1 MFRYATDEGGSGVGP
16 EGEFMPVLAS
26 HAARAVF
33 QAVAAVACL
42 AATPAPAQESASAHV
57 QFVEESA
64 GNCVARS
71 GVQILLK
78 SSHPTRRIRV
88 WLDRTVGGS
97 GTGDRSRTELAPGAA
112 PEALG
117 CSRNSGLAQGWKLV
131 RAEFVE

>member
-1 MFRYATDEGGSGVGP
+1 MPWRRPSSFVFTLLARAGAAALVCLSSGQ
-16 EGEFMPVLAS
+16 VLA
-26 HAARAVF
+26 
-33 QAVAAVACL
+33 QEVA
-42 AATPAPAQESASAHV
+42 TAHV

-117 CSRNSGLAQGWKLV
+117 CSRNGGMAQGWKLV